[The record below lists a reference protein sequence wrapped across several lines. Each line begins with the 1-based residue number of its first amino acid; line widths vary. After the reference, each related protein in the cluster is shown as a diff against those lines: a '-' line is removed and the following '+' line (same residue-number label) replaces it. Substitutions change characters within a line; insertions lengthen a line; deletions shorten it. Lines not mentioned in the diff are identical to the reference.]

1 MDSTFMGT
9 LTGLALR
16 LVKQKGGGRMEIAS
30 ANEKNTTSLED
41 LGLDAFMEI
50 NPTTASWQRILPEV
64 RMQLRAWDSMTR
76 LSARQRGEQV
86 LEAHKNLTAANDSNA
101 QKFGLV
107 LEILENELKKSDPK
121 TDS

>member
-1 MDSTFMGT
+1 MGT

-107 LEILENELKKSDPK
+107 LEILENELKKSDQE